1 MDESARRSDLA
12 WAPMFGNFRTM
23 SGRESPQ
30 HPETG
35 EHRADSAAV
44 PLGFDLGGV
53 RIEVDGR
60 AANACDDTWDANW
73 LSVTARCQ
81 AAGAE
86 VVVPA
91 AVMTSWSIER
101 FCQGLEGLVRTG
113 VGSAFLASE
122 LPNLTVRV
130 ESQKPDT
137 PITVRAELTA
147 DRAGQG
153 HWFAFAVT
161 RADLDRVIGRC
172 REILAVHPANQMA
185 G

>member
-1 MDESARRSDLA
+1 MDESARRSGLA
-12 WAPMFGNFRTM
+12 WAPTFGNLQTM

-30 HPETG
+30 HPEDG
-35 EHRADSAAV
+35 ERRAGSAAV
-44 PLGFDLGGV
+44 PLGFGLGGV
-53 RIEVDGR
+53 QIEIDGR
-60 AANACDDTWDANW
+60 VAHDCDDTWDANW

-101 FCQGLEGLVRTG
+101 FCRGLEELIRTG

-130 ESQKPDT
+130 ESQRPDT

-161 RADLDRVIGRC
+161 RTDLHRVIGRC